1 MVYLF
6 WGLLFTVIS
15 KNIICVTW
23 NHKNGTRKTMSLF
36 DIRRSGINACF
47 FHYPQPTELT
57 GWSLLVRAI
66 LWYREEWNLGS
77 TNDLNTKS
85 AHKNQENKLSVRI
98 CTNLS
103 SRSATQTWKISMY
116 RDVHISTSPP
126 DCTRLHQTPPASS
139 FPHHSNAKQCVK
151 HCKSLTIP
159 PCQSNSFLP
168 SHTNV
173 SNQFIMGTFQ
183 GQVKVRNKRCI
194 AWAGK
199 NRAPVEAIYWAW
211 L

>member
-126 DCTRLHQTPPASS
+126 DSTRLHQIAPDSTSKFISTSFQREGVWWNTAIRSQSHPVNPTLSCQATPM
-139 FPHHSNAKQCVK
+139 CR
-151 HCKSLTIP
+151 T
-159 PCQSNSFLP
+159 NS
-168 SHTNV
+168 
-173 SNQFIMGTFQ
+173 
-183 GQVKVRNKRCI
+183 
-194 AWAGK
+194 
-199 NRAPVEAIYWAW
+199 
-211 L
+211 